1 MQANGSKYNKTSSM
15 HAKVSN
21 SQINIFPSKSVKSRR
36 LMFCWKFIRI
46 METFYTNES
55 SSKKKDWFLHPN
67 QQIDPHNTK
76 RNCDCECILYSILT
90 WKMLLLIPWT
100 RYYSIWEL
108 STFLVDNLL
117 RLNEFFFSKC
127 LDKKTWNMSLHNDT
141 CINKRPIGLIA
152 HLRNSSNQ

>member
-67 QQIDPHNTK
+67 QQIDSHNTK
-76 RNCDCECILYSILT
+76 RNCDCKCILYSILT
-90 WKMLLLIPWT
+90 RKMLLLIPWT
-100 RYYSIWEL
+100 RYYSIWEWSCNL
-108 STFLVDNLL
+108 PCRQFIKAKWIFYFKMFKQENLKYVFTQWYTMILVLT
-117 RLNEFFFSKC
+117 RG
-127 LDKKTWNMSLHNDT
+127 
-141 CINKRPIGLIA
+141 P
-152 HLRNSSNQ
+152 